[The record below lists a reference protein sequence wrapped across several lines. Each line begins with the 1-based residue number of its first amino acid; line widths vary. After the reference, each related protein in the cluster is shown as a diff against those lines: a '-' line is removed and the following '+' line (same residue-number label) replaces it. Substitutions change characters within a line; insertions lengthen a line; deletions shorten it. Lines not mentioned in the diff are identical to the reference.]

1 MALVIN
7 DRVRE
12 TTTTTGTGAMT
23 FAGAVDGF
31 ETFSA
36 GIGNNNTTYY
46 AISLNS
52 AQEFEVGLGT
62 LNASSTTLT
71 RSTVISSSNSDAAVD
86 FSAGSK
92 EIFCTLPASKTIY
105 LDGSGDMVGSGIIV
119 NANIDAN
126 AAIAHSKM
134 AALTTSRA
142 MVTSG
147 SGFSSA
153 SSVTAT
159 ELGYVSGVSSAIQ
172 TQLDA
177 KASNGFATAM
187 AIAL

>member
-105 LDGSGDMVGSGIIV
+105 LDGSGDMVGSGIIA
-119 NANIDAN
+119 NANIDAS

-134 AALTTSRA
+134 AALTINRA
-142 MVTSG
+142 MITSG

-153 SSVTAT
+153 SAVTAT